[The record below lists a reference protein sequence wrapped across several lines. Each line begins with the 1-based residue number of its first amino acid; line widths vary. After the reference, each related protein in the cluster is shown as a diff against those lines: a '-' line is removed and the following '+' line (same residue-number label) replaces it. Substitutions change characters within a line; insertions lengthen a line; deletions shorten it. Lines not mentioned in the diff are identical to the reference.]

1 MGPAKSTAHRSRP
14 GRWDVPA
21 ANEEDTGAPPSQVQ
35 AINHPVDKIA
45 RASAKNRHTC
55 AHAAS
60 TPGCRPASPSSTPQ
74 NRPQHNR
81 ERRGADAFA
90 FAHSRGL
97 PGLRVV
103 HTVRGWRGP
112 PARPRLT
119 RSSPSSPS
127 QAGRPTED
135 THRPSI
141 DQRPASGALGP
152 HPTPL
157 PLFSP
162 RLSSSY
168 LTLPIF
174 LPHHPPRC
182 VPFAH
187 HHPCDFSRSSATRVT
202 SGRLALPSAPAA
214 RPRTMPFNAHAAC
227 RRRRCSTWLRRFLSE

>member
-90 FAHSRGL
+90 FAHSRGPPEPNTNASDEERAQTSQPRAL
-97 PGLRVV
+97 KTCHPARYTVPQFRTHAHV
-103 HTVRGWRGP
+103 HTCMSGTARLHDPVLTGW
-112 PARPRLT
+112 ARHTMLPT
-119 RSSPSSPS
+119 RDHHASTGVHSAGESKEMVEHAKV
-127 QAGRPTED
+127 QA
-135 THRPSI
+135 HR
-141 DQRPASGALGP
+141 
-152 HPTPL
+152 HPQ
-157 PLFSP
+157 
-162 RLSSSY
+162 
-168 LTLPIF
+168 
-174 LPHHPPRC
+174 
-182 VPFAH
+182 
-187 HHPCDFSRSSATRVT
+187 
-202 SGRLALPSAPAA
+202 
-214 RPRTMPFNAHAAC
+214 
-227 RRRRCSTWLRRFLSE
+227 